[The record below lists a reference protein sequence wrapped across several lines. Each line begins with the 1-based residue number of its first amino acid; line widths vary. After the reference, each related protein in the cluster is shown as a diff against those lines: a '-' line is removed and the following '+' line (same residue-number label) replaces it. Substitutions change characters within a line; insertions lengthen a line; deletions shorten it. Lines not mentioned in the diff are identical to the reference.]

1 MKLPPF
7 TLVYRPGHAGGER
20 KTREKKL
27 IAELG
32 ESFEDLPLSL
42 GQLKPMM
49 RSSLLENV
57 ERSADRSSSVLSLA
71 VAVNDLR
78 RQAKVETI
86 GFWDLSSQVG
96 GLPRVIE
103 ALNKAQTVFTFFDV
117 QAAVP
122 SGLISRPERVIAW
135 AKEKTQAPLDPQVI
149 EEIGNNVIYEDF
161 AERAKGVRSGLGL
174 DHLIGIVPAM
184 VAFEE
189 QDGIYWNFFATS
201 EPQVLLVSTFDIST
215 YARRAKRPFE
225 VAVAGIALS
234 VLLVNLNPALEFHEE
249 SRGCL
254 FDFNGNRESIVETF
268 RAGTIEPSCR
278 EKIQPKYREAAMAMM
293 AALREI
299 RLPDSPKTSSSG
311 KASRAKESTKKTTGP
326 GNRTAR
332 KA

>member
-7 TLVYRPGHAGGER
+7 TLVYRPGHVGGKR
-20 KTREKKL
+20 QTREKEL

-32 ESFEDLPLSL
+32 ERYEDLPLSL
-42 GQLKPMM
+42 GALKPMI

-57 ERSADRSSSVLSLA
+57 ERSADRSSSVDSLV

-78 RQAKVETI
+78 RQAKVETV

-96 GLPRVIE
+96 GLPHVIE
-103 ALNKAQTVFTFFDV
+103 ALNKAQTVFSFFDV

-135 AKEKTQAPLDPQVI
+135 ANERLQEPLEDQAL

-161 AERAKGVRSGLGL
+161 AERAQGVRSGLGL
-174 DHLIGIVPAM
+174 DHLIGVVPAM
-184 VAFEE
+184 VALEE
-189 QDGIYWNFFATS
+189 PDRIRWNLFGTGL
-201 EPQVLLVSTFDIST
+201 PQAQLVSTFGIFD

-225 VAVAGIALS
+225 VAVAVIALS
-234 VLLVNLNPALEFHEE
+234 VLLANLNPNLEIHEE

-254 FDFNGNRESIVETF
+254 FDYNGDRESIVETF
-268 RAGTIEPSCR
+268 RSLMIETSCR
-278 EKIQPKYREAAMAMM
+278 DKLRPKYRAAALAMV

-299 RLPDSPKTSSSG
+299 PFPDH
-311 KASRAKESTKKTTGP
+311 R
-326 GNRTAR
+326 R